1 MPVFTVS
8 PEYEPLVNTL
18 QWTVGNVPEGMQLVA
33 AIGLLADRF
42 GLSPTQAIDLQNGFG
57 ESYEAMNNDPQCE
70 GLTSALDE
78 IFATDPERQGHYFVY
93 VPTEPSVA
101 APTILFLHGY
111 GGNLKYYIWALKVAF
126 PDSVIVAPTWGIGWH
141 DGDVVYVDEVCRNV
155 ETHFG
160 ISLGNKWVMGLSAG
174 GPAGFRVM
182 NRKPSDY
189 QGYICIA
196 SGLSQQRAAELSFTE
211 PILMLNGI
219 NDVRFPIQFVRRGV
233 AEMESHGLCVEQVE
247 LDRDHFFLLTQR
259 VETFQIIESFI
270 QKHSAVSVTS
280 PNIDKPHWMLGLLR
294 PWGLFFFGLSIL
306 CLVAFKKLRGGRKRL
321 L

>member
-1 MPVFTVS
+1 M
-8 PEYEPLVNTL
+8 NTL
-18 QWTVGNVPEGMQLVA
+18 QWTVGNAPEGLQLIA
-33 AIGLLADRF
+33 AIGLLANRF
-42 GLSPTQAIDLQNGFG
+42 GLSQTQAVDLRNGFG
-57 ESYEAMNNDPQCE
+57 ESYKAMNSDPQCA

-78 IFATDPERQGHYFVY
+78 IFASDPERQGHYFVY

-111 GGNLKYYIWALKVAF
+111 GGNLKYYIWALKEAF

-155 ETHFG
+155 ETHFR

-189 QGYICIA
+189 EGYICIA
-196 SGLSQQRAAELSFTE
+196 SGLPQQRAAELSFTE

-219 NDVRFPIQFVRRGV
+219 NDVRFPIQFVRRGI

-270 QKHSAVSVTS
+270 QKHSTVPVNLSS
-280 PNIDKPHWMLGLLR
+280 IDKPHWMLRLLR
-294 PWGLFFFGLSIL
+294 SWGLFFLGLSIL
-306 CLVAFKKLRGGRKRL
+306 YLVAIKKLRGRRKKL
-321 L
+321 S